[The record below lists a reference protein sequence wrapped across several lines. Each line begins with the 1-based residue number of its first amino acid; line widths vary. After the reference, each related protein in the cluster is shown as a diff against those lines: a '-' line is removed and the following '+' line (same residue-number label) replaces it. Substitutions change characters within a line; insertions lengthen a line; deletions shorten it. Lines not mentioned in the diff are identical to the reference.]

1 MKLHLFRR
9 QSVLERRTVLSRCNY
24 LPQPVLIKPS
34 VRLVTQAKTAQRQ
47 EGGRSAWGQG
57 SRLNLLI
64 ENRKYM
70 PRATAVKQHLVDNVL
85 LSEGSSRKADTLYS
99 FQGVVP
105 ANRADDR
112 ASYETGRFLA
122 LLLCYWQ
129 HRRILNDWNGEN
141 SSSYCGTLLKL
152 WWDGKSRGEVT

>member
-1 MKLHLFRR
+1 M
-9 QSVLERRTVLSRCNY
+9 
-24 LPQPVLIKPS
+24 
-34 VRLVTQAKTAQRQ
+34 
-47 EGGRSAWGQG
+47 
-57 SRLNLLI
+57 I

-129 HRRILNDWNGEN
+129 HRPHLQLDRRLRDVVPEELIRRPAPEKWSIAEIVAHLADAELAMGWRCLLDT
-141 SSSYCGTLLKL
+141 SS
-152 WWDGKSRGEVT
+152 DRA